1 MEIDVRITETLVSI
15 NDVTLKIKKEL
26 EIIEGFV
33 KENGHLHTVVGTAN
47 EILSK
52 KAQEMGL
59 NVADI
64 INESEHKSRS
74 EFEAN
79 LLDPMTSTI
88 VTEKL
93 ELMNN

>member
-1 MEIDVRITETLVSI
+1 M
-15 NDVTLKIKKEL
+15 
-26 EIIEGFV
+26 

-79 LLDPMTSTI
+79 LLDPITSTI

>member
-1 MEIDVRITETLVSI
+1 MKQLNSFR
-15 NDVTLKIKKEL
+15 KKEL
-26 EIIEGFV
+26 EIIEGLV
-33 KENGHLHTVVGTAN
+33 KESGHLHTVVGTAN

-64 INESEHKSRS
+64 INESEYKNRS
-74 EFEAN
+74 EFESN